1 MVFKLTEFVLLPQ
14 NILNLLVD
22 SERSPKVGVLAPAPC
37 YRTTVQT
44 IHGLGAITIPYN
56 LSEEDGWEL
65 RVEELHRALE
75 SAKGMCKP
83 VAIYITN
90 PGNPAGKPHTHAHLR
105 VGTCVY
111 VSVFSFSWG
120 HFGFR
125 SDSEQKIHARGDP
138 VCL

>member
-1 MVFKLTEFVLLPQ
+1 MPSVVFKLTEFVLLPQ
-14 NILNLLVD
+14 NIINLLVD

-37 YRTTVQT
+37 YRTTART
-44 IHGLGAITIPYN
+44 IHGQGAITVPYN

-90 PGNPAGKPHTHAHLR
+90 PGNPAGEPGKRSSSARMCVPVNECILFLLGSLR
-105 VGTCVY
+105 LQVR
-111 VSVFSFSWG
+111 
-120 HFGFR
+120 FR
-125 SDSEQKIHARGDP
+125 AENPSKR
-138 VCL
+138 